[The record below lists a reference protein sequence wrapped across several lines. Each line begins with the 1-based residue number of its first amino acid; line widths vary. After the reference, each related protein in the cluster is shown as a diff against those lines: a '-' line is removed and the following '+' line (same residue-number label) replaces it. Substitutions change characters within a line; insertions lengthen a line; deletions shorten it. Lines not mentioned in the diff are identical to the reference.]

1 MKSRKRSFFRK
12 NEEENFW
19 PAFTDIISTIALI
32 LFFLMLISYIQNIVI
47 GKQYEITQE
56 QLEKSRIEI
65 KNTEKQLADKEEK
78 LQITIDELE
87 DRKLALKMS
96 KEEIEL
102 QEEIIA
108 ISNDELAK
116 LRSKLEGI
124 AVLRLDVLNKVKGS
138 LENELG
144 KKNNSGQ
151 DYVSISDNGNI
162 IINEALVFDTGSY
175 TIKEEGKKILSK
187 LANGF
192 EKVLSDN
199 NIRSSIDAI
208 NIQGHT
214 DTRGDSEY
222 NRDLSSKR
230 AAAVV
235 NYMMSSNPTLESK
248 FGSYF
253 AASGYSEFR
262 PIASGDSEDAYKMNR
277 RIEISVSLKDG
288 NIQNVID
295 TYLKDSKERFE

>member
-1 MKSRKRSFFRK
+1 MKNRKRAFFKK

-32 LFFLMLISYIQNIVI
+32 LFFLMLISYVQNIVI

-65 KNTEKQLADKEEK
+65 KTTEKQLADKEEK

-96 KEEIEL
+96 KEEIET

-108 ISNDELAK
+108 ISNEELAK

-144 KKNNSGQ
+144 KKNKSGQ
-151 DYVSISDNGNI
+151 EYVSIADNGNI

-175 TIKEEGKKILSK
+175 TVKEEGKQILDK
-187 LANGF
+187 LAKGF
-192 EKVLSDN
+192 EKVLADG
-199 NIRSSIDAI
+199 NIRSSIDSI

-214 DTRGDSEY
+214 DARGGSVY

-230 AAAVV
+230 AASVV
-235 NYMMSSNPTLESK
+235 NYMMSSNPNLESSY
-248 FGSYF
+248 GSYF

-262 PIASGDSEDAYKMNR
+262 PISSGESEADYRANR

-295 TYLKDSKERFE
+295 TYLKDSKDMFE